1 MATKVFISQP
11 MSDKTDEEIIIARQQ
26 AQQNV
31 EKLLGHKVEVLDSFF
46 EDVPADATPLWYLT
60 RSLLYLAEA
69 DIVYF
74 CSGWEQYRGC
84 RIERAVASEYHLHII
99 DEQDTDDCISKAF
112 AAIEK
117 FISYA
122 EARYGKSEDLTFA
135 KQKLNVSQLWLYR
148 AIADGKANS
157 KGEI

>member
-1 MATKVFISQP
+1 MSTKLFISQP
-11 MSDKTDEEIIIARQQ
+11 MSDKTDEEILSARRQ
-26 AQQNV
+26 AQLQV
-31 EKLLGHKVEVLDSFF
+31 EKLLGHEVEVLGSFF
-46 EDVPADATPLWYLT
+46 ENVPADATPLWYLT

-99 DEQDTDDCISKAF
+99 DELDTSDRIRKAF
-112 AAIEK
+112 AAIEE

-122 EARYGKSEDLTFA
+122 EARYGESEDLTFA
-135 KQKLNVSQLWLYR
+135 KQKLEVSQLWLYR
-148 AIADGKANS
+148 ALADS
-157 KGEI
+157 KNKQEGEI

>member
-1 MATKVFISQP
+1 
-11 MSDKTDEEIIIARQQ
+11 MSDKTDEEILAVRRQ
-26 AQQNV
+26 AQLQV
-31 EKLLGHKVEVLDSFF
+31 EKMVGHNVEVLDSFF
-46 EDVPADATPLWYLT
+46 ENVPADATPLWYLT

-99 DEQDTDDCISKAF
+99 DEIDTSDRIRKAF
-112 AAIEK
+112 AAIEE

-122 EARYGKSEDLTFA
+122 EARYGRSEDLTFA
-135 KQKLNVSQLWLYR
+135 KQKLEVSQLWLYR
-148 AIADGKANS
+148 ALADS
-157 KGEI
+157 KNKQ